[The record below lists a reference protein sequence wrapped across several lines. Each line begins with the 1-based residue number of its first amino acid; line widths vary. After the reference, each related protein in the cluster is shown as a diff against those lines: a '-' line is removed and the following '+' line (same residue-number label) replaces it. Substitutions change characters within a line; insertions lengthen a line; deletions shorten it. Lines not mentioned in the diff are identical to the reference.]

1 MVTYT
6 NSVIDSAT
14 HFVLLQVAHMTKN
27 ELEYLDTVLIGP
39 AMLFLNQYF
48 NFFIKEYIVL
58 WLCLVS
64 HPNTSHLCRCQA
76 VRLVTH
82 RPVSFQV
89 WVSFDLLR
97 YSAQVCLEICD
108 HLKIELFRIPYNKG
122 LPSTPAMSF
131 SSASGGEKNGMGS
144 QHHSGRLGGRGGRG
158 TRKQHH

>member
-1 MVTYT
+1 
-6 NSVIDSAT
+6 
-14 HFVLLQVAHMTKN
+14 MTKN

-48 NFFIKEYIVL
+48 NFFIQEYIVL

-64 HPNTSHLCRCQA
+64 RCH
-76 VRLVTH
+76 V
-82 RPVSFQV
+82 PPSSVSSSVIHDSSMHFLFFQV

-108 HLKIELFRIPYNKG
+108 HLKIQLFRIPFNKT
-122 LPSTPAMSF
+122 LPSTPAMPF
-131 SSASGGEKNGMGS
+131 SLASGGEKNGMGS
-144 QHHSGRLGGRGGRG
+144 HHHGGRLGGRGGRG

>member
-1 MVTYT
+1 MIHWA
-6 NSVIDSAT
+6 S

-48 NFFIKEYIVL
+48 NFFIQEYIVL

-64 HPNTSHLCRCQA
+64 HCHTSCLCRCRA
-76 VRLVTH
+76 VWLVTH
-82 RPVSFQV
+82 QLISFQV
-89 WVSFDLLR
+89 WVSFDLFR

-108 HLKIELFRIPYNKG
+108 HLRIELFRIPFNKA
-122 LPSTPAMSF
+122 LPSTPAVSF
-131 SSASGGEKNGMGS
+131 GSASGGEKNGMGS

-158 TRKQHH
+158 TRRQHH